1 MPRGRHRLIL
11 DMATFRQ
18 DVDSGTPTLTLAE
31 KYGVA
36 KSTIWKLKAELSG
49 KIARGELRQ
58 KRAAAPAAEQARC
71 FELHIDL
78 AEEAIDEV
86 LRSLSDTE
94 LRTAVLELESQ
105 DKATIVQLALQ
116 RKLNGFAQPNP
127 AETETDNAEARPDPS

>member
-1 MPRGRHRLIL
+1 MTQQISLQAAIGDARAGMSRNALMLKYHIGFARE
-11 DMATFRQ
+11 AA
-18 DVDSGTPTLTLAE
+18 VASGQ
-31 KYGVA
+31 
-36 KSTIWKLKAELSG
+36 ELS
-49 KIARGELRQ
+49 IAAD
-58 KRAAAPAAEQARC
+58 RAADQGLATEDATGDEGQC

-86 LRSLSDTE
+86 LCSLSDT
-94 LRTAVLELESQ
+94 ELESQ